1 AGCASQTIRNPLQLY
16 RHLLRL
22 VRTLPPGA
30 RPYYSN
36 YIRQAYNSHSDETDP
51 DRVLRRPEA
60 GREMTAAESAGC
72 ACKGIR
78 ACKICC
84 AAKQLPLVAVSA
96 ASSLPQPDQPP
107 LHFCID
113 CQAVRATPR
122 HADGDDAEHWSAIP
136 SSASGLAGIRVFRD
150 FINPD
155 EEAVLAAEID
165 KRPWA
170 PSQSGRRK
178 QDYGPKV
185 NFKRRRLNTASFKG
199 LPPYWSA
206 LLPRLLALPGLADFQ
221 PVELCNLD
229 YQPELGAHIDPHIDD
244 TWLWGDRLVTLNLC
258 SDTSLTLSQSAGST
272 RISIPMPR
280 RSVLVLSGPARY
292 DWLHAVLP
300 DDVTGRRLAVTLR
313 ELAPDWLETVDGRVL
328 LKAGAAFDGVS
339 VVELKSGGS

>member
-1 AGCASQTIRNPLQLY
+1 ITRFQAGCASQTIRNPLQLY

-51 DRVLRRPEA
+51 DRVRQIIDRALLDA
-60 GREMTAAESAGC
+60 DWVVKKSAGC

-170 PSQSGRRK
+170 PSQSGR
-178 QDYGPKV
+178 
-185 NFKRRRLNTASFKG
+185 

-313 ELAPDWLETVDGRVL
+313 ELAPDWLETVDGRAL

>member
-1 AGCASQTIRNPLQLY
+1 DNPQPAAAVQALAQIGAHPAARRQALLFQLYSPGLQQPLGRDRPGSGSSDYRPGSAGC
-16 RHLLRL
+16 RL
-22 VRTLPPGA
+22 GSEEV
-30 RPYYSN
+30 
-36 YIRQAYNSHSDETDP
+36 
-51 DRVLRRPEA
+51 RRPEA

-258 SDTSLTLSQSAGST
+258 SDTSLTLSNRPAPRASASPCQT
-272 RISIPMPR
+272 QR
-280 RSVLVLSGPARY
+280 VLVLSGPARY

-300 DDVTGRRLAVTLR
+300 DDVTGRRIGCDA
-313 ELAPDWLETVDGRVL
+313 
-328 LKAGAAFDGVS
+328 
-339 VVELKSGGS
+339 